1 MTRPI
6 FQSAALISIGN
17 FDTTRKMIHSKISL
31 HQWMSLYHEAVIELF
46 QKEEKKERLR
56 DLIFNSYLNS
66 QKKLLNAVEINE
78 MIKNIKLKQVDELF
92 LALCKKQFSRTY
104 LYVQLQDY
112 IKTLKQ
118 SILNTNRKEHL
129 QH

>member
-1 MTRPI
+1 
-6 FQSAALISIGN
+6 
-17 FDTTRKMIHSKISL
+17 
-31 HQWMSLYHEAVIELF
+31 
-46 QKEEKKERLR
+46 
-56 DLIFNSYLNS
+56 
-66 QKKLLNAVEINE
+66 

-129 QH
+129 QHYKEIYEELIYGRKRAEAKE